1 MASEADAGDPM
12 MLTYK
17 QACTKAGISMSQLYR
32 AMRAGEITPLRP
44 GPRIRRIHPDELDA
58 YVDRLKAE
66 SERLKAENKSK
77 RSAA

>member
-1 MASEADAGDPM
+1 MASEAGGGEPL

-17 QACTKAGISMSQLYR
+17 QATVRAGISMSQLYR
-32 AMRAGEITPLRP
+32 AMRAGEITPLKP
-44 GPRIRRIHPDELDA
+44 GPRIRRIAPDELDA

-66 SERLKAENKSK
+66 SKAK